1 MTKVKLGLFFL
12 GIFCFF
18 LAILVELGMGLAI
31 PGPTS
36 PEVTEAAAP
45 GVAIRMLAL
54 VDAGLA
60 WTLILMAIDMVKPL
74 SAVARIQGIVTL
86 ILSFFGVLGGMILI
100 FLTFTLLT
108 LMVSLLLAVPFGTI
122 AYLAVWGTFPS
133 GAVRAILASILLLK
147 LFGLGLFVIA
157 SPAMLKNKGLII
169 LLIFSLGTT
178 FITGFLIALV
188 PGFVA
193 AIVDMIGALIAG
205 ILGTIWLFV
214 MLIGAIFAVLR
225 AIRSLAPG

>member
-1 MTKVKLGLFFL
+1 LTKVKLGLFFL

-18 LAILVELGMGLAI
+18 LAILAELGMGLAFDA
-31 PGPTS
+31 PS
-36 PEVTEAAAP
+36 SAQLTEAAAP

-86 ILSFFGVLGGMILI
+86 ILSFFGVLGGIILI

-133 GAVRAILASILLLK
+133 GTVRAILASILLLK
-147 LFGLGLFVIA
+147 FLGLGLFVIA

-178 FITGFLIALV
+178 FITGFLLALV

-193 AIVDMIGALIAG
+193 AIVDMIGALIAAV
-205 ILGTIWLFV
+205 LGTIWLFV